1 MKKPTKKSAASKKS
15 GEKPA
20 TPSKYLAGLS
30 ADKRAALQNLR
41 ANIKAAAPDLEE
53 CISYGIPAFRH
64 NGTFLLG
71 YGAGANHCA
80 FYPGSVVQELSKDE
94 LSRYD
99 VSKGTIRFPSDKPLP
114 KSLVRKLVK
123 LRLAQRVAR

>member
-1 MKKPTKKSAASKKS
+1 MKKLKKNSAASKKS
-15 GEKPA
+15 AGKPE
-20 TPSKYLAGLS
+20 TPSTYLAGLT

-41 ANIKAAAPDLEE
+41 ATIKAAAPGLEE

-71 YGAGANHCA
+71 YGAAANHCA
-80 FYPGSVVQELSKDE
+80 FYPGSVVQKLSKDE
-94 LSRYD
+94 LKNYD

-114 KSLVRKLVK
+114 KSLVTKLVK
-123 LRLAQRVAR
+123 LRLAQREG